1 MDREEVGTP
10 EKNKQT
16 KKTCPGITGTLW
28 EEDVSSR
35 GNPEEW
41 KEGKDW
47 NKLVE
52 PDGQDFIGD
61 LW

>member
-16 KKTCPGITGTLW
+16 KKTCPGIKGTLW

-35 GNPEEW
+35 GNPEES
-41 KEGKDW
+41 KEGKD
-47 NKLVE
+47 
-52 PDGQDFIGD
+52 
-61 LW
+61 